1 MPIYEYQAV
10 NSDRPCAKC
19 REGFEIL
26 QGVSE
31 RPLSKC
37 PECGKKVKKII
48 SWCRSAVTETSDE
61 HLSVERKIKDYE
73 QSGRWSHAAEL
84 ADKHSEKIKD
94 KGLKMRALDNY
105 KKAGYDADSLAKHA
119 KSDNE

>member
-10 NSDRPCAKC
+10 NPDSACSNC
-19 REGFEIL
+19 CNGFEFI
-26 QGVSE
+26 QQVRE
-31 RPLSKC
+31 KPLTKC
-37 PECGKKVKKII
+37 PACGGKVKKMM
-48 SWCRSAVTETSDE
+48 SWCHSAIMQTSEE
-61 HLSVERKIKDYE
+61 HINTKRQIKNYE
-73 QSGRWSHAAEL
+73 ESGMWSHAAEL

-119 KSDNE
+119 TISDD

>member
-1 MPIYEYQAV
+1 MPIYEYEAV
-10 NSDRPCAKC
+10 NSERACPKC
-19 REGFEIL
+19 RDGFETL

-37 PECGKKVKKII
+37 PECGKAVKKII
-48 SWCRSAVTETSDE
+48 SWCRAAVTETSDD

-73 QSGRWSHAAEL
+73 QSGMWSHAAEL
-84 ADKHSEKIKD
+84 ADKHSEKTKD

-105 KKAGYDADSLAKHA
+105 KKAGYDADSLAKHV
-119 KSDNE
+119 KPDND